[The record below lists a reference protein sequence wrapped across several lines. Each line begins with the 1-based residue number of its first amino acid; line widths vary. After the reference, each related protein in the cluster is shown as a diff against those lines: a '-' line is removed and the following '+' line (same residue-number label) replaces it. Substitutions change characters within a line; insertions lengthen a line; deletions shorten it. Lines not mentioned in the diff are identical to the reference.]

1 MKNLATE
8 VQTIKDAIKYN
19 LLNKYLVINM
29 FPNAWK
35 YMQVG
40 ILDRNLDEQTQEEI
54 LTLFNSVTEQ
64 MFKIN
69 NS

>member
-1 MKNLATE
+1 MKNLTTE

-29 FPNAWK
+29 FPNTWK

-40 ILDRNLDEQTQEEI
+40 ILDRNLDEQTQEEV

>member
-1 MKNLATE
+1 MKNLTTE

-29 FPNAWK
+29 CPNAWK

-64 MFKIN
+64 MVKIN

>member
-1 MKNLATE
+1 MKNLTTE
-8 VQTIKDAIKYN
+8 VQTIKDVIKYN

-40 ILDRNLDEQTQEEI
+40 IDRNLDEQTQEEI